1 MSAKARHGKH
11 LSRSKRKKGRHPAV
25 TVPQPPAVSR
35 SSEPVALSQEAAL
48 ETSRPVTQPRPVAGR
63 PANIMTELRR
73 AAILGGIA
81 LALLVVLA
89 LVLA

>member
-11 LSRSKRKKGRHPAV
+11 LSRSKRKKGRHPAAV
-25 TVPQPPAVSR
+25 APQPPAVSR